1 VVLHQRTA
9 YDRVLGVHLALRPVK
24 ANEVRVYVVRG
35 PSSNRKRPQGRCA
48 SKIDRRRARIRTVV
62 PVLFSL

>member
-1 VVLHQRTA
+1 
-9 YDRVLGVHLALRPVK
+9 VLGVHLALRPVK
-24 ANEVRVYVVRG
+24 ANEVRVYVVLG